1 MSLIKLN
8 CYNYILYIFIKN
20 MNFRIKSNNIN
31 SETTENNSTK
41 LMLVKYIIIYSK
53 NYKFLIIS

>member
-1 MSLIKLN
+1 
-8 CYNYILYIFIKN
+8 

-41 LMLVKYIIIYSK
+41 LMLVKYIIIYS
-53 NYKFLIIS
+53 